1 MSREYGFCGQDHVAV
16 VHYECIRVLQW
27 LTKHINIRHFVE
39 DASFSL
45 VIMPN
50 AYCGVESFSH
60 LSLPSHMHTHTHTH
74 AAGDGGGGS
83 ADIQLYHSDG
93 EGGVD

>member
-1 MSREYGFCGQDHVAV
+1 
-16 VHYECIRVLQW
+16 VLQW
-27 LTKHINIRHFVE
+27 LTKHINIRHFIE
-39 DASFSL
+39 DASFPL
-45 VIMPN
+45 VVMLN

-60 LSLPSHMHTHTHTH
+60 LSFPSHMHTHTH

-83 ADIQLYHSDG
+83 ADIQLHHSDG